1 MYSDDSSLS
10 IAHEEVPY
18 TPEITDAAETI
29 TPKVVI
35 CAAQAAARAMGFH
48 SIKAANPLAPVPR
61 QDTRKEWVL
70 IRSNGTDSVSM
81 AVHCSPSSSPP
92 RSPYTAAVLISQQ
105 RPVVL
110 LEAKEGVTDH
120 KVARE
125 LMLRAFV
132 RWAHSLR
139 ICHRHA
145 PSSL

>member
-1 MYSDDSSLS
+1 
-10 IAHEEVPY
+10 
-18 TPEITDAAETI
+18 
-29 TPKVVI
+29 
-35 CAAQAAARAMGFH
+35 MGFH

-70 IRSNGTDSVSM
+70 MRSNGTDGVSM

-139 ICHRHA
+139 ICQRHA